1 MIIFVV
7 ILLLFLIIVYSLN
20 IGADEKITYGV
31 TYSPKYATE
40 LELDWQEAFL
50 ASLNDLKVKNFRFMA
65 YWDEIETIP
74 GQYDF
79 SQIDWLLE
87 KTDAFGAKVIV
98 VVGRR
103 QPRWPECHQP
113 EWVEDLSLV
122 GQQAEE
128 LVMLKET
135 VNHLKK
141 YNSIVAWQVDNEPFL
156 SVFGECAPVDKK
168 FYQQKLKLVRS
179 LDERP
184 TIITDSGELS
194 NWVTS
199 ANFNS
204 ILGTSIY
211 RHVWNEYYGNFVYPL
226 PPVYYYWKY
235 KILQKFTPLEK
246 VFISELQQEPWGNQ
260 SLAATPLSEQF
271 SSLDLGKFWKNIRYA
286 EKIGFDEIYLWGVE
300 WWYWLKVKWDDDS
313 FWQAAQEIFNR

>member
-1 MIIFVV
+1 MFSRLLNFLQRKQIARLKRRYVLLIIFVV

-135 VNHLKK
+135 VNHLK
-141 YNSIVAWQVDNEPFL
+141 NIIAL
-156 SVFGECAPVDKK
+156 SPGR
-168 FYQQKLKLVRS
+168 L
-179 LDERP
+179 
-184 TIITDSGELS
+184 ITNHSYRYLA
-194 NWVTS
+194 S
-199 ANFNS
+199 ALRLIRNFINKS
-204 ILGTSIY
+204 
-211 RHVWNEYYGNFVYPL
+211 
-226 PPVYYYWKY
+226 
-235 KILQKFTPLEK
+235 
-246 VFISELQQEPWGNQ
+246 
-260 SLAATPLSEQF
+260 
-271 SSLDLGKFWKNIRYA
+271 
-286 EKIGFDEIYLWGVE
+286 
-300 WWYWLKVKWDDDS
+300 
-313 FWQAAQEIFNR
+313 